1 MILTIMTTL
10 KGIWTNIAPYVA
22 GISIGGM
29 VSCGF
34 YCLFKFSFNKA
45 LNKIDT
51 NKMENKCI
59 NAAKQEVKETTFKV
73 SIQPIVQSE
82 IKKAT
87 EEITE
92 YSKKELLKSNNDL
105 SQRLDK
111 LTNVVIAL
119 GNYFDD
125 SIGVSDTKKQAFKEA
140 VNELNDISTS
150 IKEDTEKE
158 AVVEQLE
165 VLPNI
170 EVKQNTN
177 DNTII
182 R

>member
-1 MILTIMTTL
+1 MILTIQQTL
-10 KGIWTNIAPYVA
+10 KSIWTNIAPYIT

-29 VSCGF
+29 VSCAY
-34 YCLFKFSFNKA
+34 YCLFKFGFNKA

-51 NKMENKCI
+51 TKMENKCI

-73 SIQPIVQSE
+73 SIQPIVASE

-150 IKEDTEKE
+150 IKESTEKE
-158 AVVEQLE
+158 VVVEQLE

-170 EVKQNTN
+170 EVKQKTN

>member
-1 MILTIMTTL
+1 MHICPFPFHQQ
-10 KGIWTNIAPYVA
+10 NHFPYSHYFPSNKTSLL
-22 GISIGGM
+22 IQS
-29 VSCGF
+29 F
-34 YCLFKFSFNKA
+34 Y
-45 LNKIDT
+45 
-51 NKMENKCI
+51 
-59 NAAKQEVKETTFKV
+59 
-73 SIQPIVQSE
+73 
-82 IKKAT
+82 KK
-87 EEITE
+87 

-150 IKEDTEKE
+150 IKENTEKE
-158 AVVEQLE
+158 VVVEQLE

-170 EVKQNTN
+170 EVKQKSN